1 MKKFFTILL
10 VTLGSFAFMNASAQ
24 QKKPVKKVSVSAK
37 TKMEKT
43 KAKTTEKKE
52 KAEKKEEA
60 HKTML
65 KKNGTPDMRYK
76 ANKEA
81 AKKSAGPLK
90 KNGTPDMRYK
100 ANKEKAKAK

>member
-1 MKKFFTILL
+1 MKKIITALL
-10 VTLGSFAFMNASAQ
+10 IFIGTFAFMSANAQ
-24 QKKPVKKVSVSAK
+24 QKKPAKKSTVTA
-37 TKMEKT
+37 
-43 KAKTTEKKE
+43 KAKTSQKKVE
-52 KAEKKEEA
+52 FKKPETTG
-60 HKTML
+60 KTMM